1 MSTAVD
7 TILANL
13 KIVADERAHRR
24 LEAGLAPRVAALKEF
39 QQRRFSH
46 TYADLLLTARYTAA
60 ARFFVD
66 ELYGPNNFSHRDA
79 QFARVVPALV
89 RLFPTEVVQTVET
102 LAQLHALSETLDT
115 AMAAHIRQVPITG
128 HDYIRA
134 WQKTGR
140 ALDRDL
146 QIGLTLEVAA
156 RLDRVTR
163 TPLLHN
169 SLRLMRGPA
178 RATGLAE
185 LQRFL
190 EAGFAT
196 FRAMRGAGEFMEI
209 IEARERAL
217 AFSLFSANASDVGT
231 DGATARALTN
241 LPAGCL

>member
-1 MSTAVD
+1 MSAAVD

-13 KIVADERAHRR
+13 KIVADERTHRT
-24 LEAGLAPRVAALKEF
+24 LEAGLAPKVAALKEF

-46 TYADLLLTARYTAA
+46 TYADLLLTARYGAA
-60 ARFFVD
+60 ARFFLD
-66 ELYGPNNFSHRDA
+66 ELYGPNDFSHRDA
-79 QFARVVPALV
+79 QFARVVPVLV

-115 AMAAHIRQVPITG
+115 AMAAHIRQTPITG

-140 ALDRDL
+140 TMDRDL
-146 QIGLTLEVAA
+146 QIGLTLEVAS

-178 RATGLAE
+178 RAAGLAE

-196 FRAMRGAGEFMEI
+196 FRAMRGA
-209 IEARERAL
+209 R
-217 AFSLFSANASDVGT
+217 
-231 DGATARALTN
+231 
-241 LPAGCL
+241 